1 MPIIVIID
9 DDALGGSI
17 TKNQIEDIF
26 VGIGVR
32 LLTDKDDILGFQPT
46 DENLLIVDQHLF
58 DSFNHRSEK
67 VDGFPTGTELAKKY
81 AQGGFKGKIIVYTGD
96 EDKAEKENTKGDGF
110 FKSFFRNKK
119 TETIEYAVKGSKSGF
134 KQIIDKIEAI
144 Q

>member
-26 VGIGVR
+26 VGIEVR

-67 VDGFPTGTELAKKY
+67 VDGFPSGTELAKICSRR
-81 AQGGFKGKIIVYTGD
+81 FLR
-96 EDKAEKENTKGDGF
+96 EKLLSTQEMRIKLKRRTPKEMDFLNL
-110 FKSFFRNKK
+110 SFATR
-119 TETIEYAVKGSKSGF
+119 
-134 KQIIDKIEAI
+134 KQRR
-144 Q
+144 